1 MDSFGYC
8 QAWPD
13 ALKDLSRRHY
23 RAMCRLRCLEAALD
37 RTDPDDFDA
46 LMNQIEATQ
55 QEVYTLAV
63 DFRKAEYVYDWGG
76 GTLPRG

>member
-1 MDSFGYC
+1 MEDFGYC

-23 RAMCRLRCLEAALD
+23 RAMCRLRCPEAALD

-46 LMNQIEATQ
+46 LMNQIETTQ

-63 DFRKAEYVYDWGG
+63 DFQKAKYNWGG
-76 GTLPRG
+76 GTLPMGG